1 MMLREESGREEKAP
15 IFTCGSYN
23 IAKRILSAV
32 PCAATK
38 CLGASDKKLRAIELW
53 EDEET
58 DRKTDIM
65 KFKIKNATR

>member
-1 MMLREESGREEKAP
+1 MLREESGREEKAST
-15 IFTCGSYN
+15 IFTCESYD

-32 PCAATK
+32 SCAATK
-38 CLGASDKKLRAIELW
+38 YLGASDKKLRAIELW